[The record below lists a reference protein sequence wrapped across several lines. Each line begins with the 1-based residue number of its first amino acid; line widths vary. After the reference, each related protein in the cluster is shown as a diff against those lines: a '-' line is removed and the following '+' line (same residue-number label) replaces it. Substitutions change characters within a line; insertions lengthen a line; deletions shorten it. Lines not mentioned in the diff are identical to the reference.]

1 MQETIGDML
10 QKFNI
15 ALNDKKSKLKLLVN
29 LYEEYKLQKQELFED
44 IQLAC
49 KAAKRLEEIALGKS
63 LLTRYGFK

>member
-10 QKFNI
+10 QKYNI

>member
-1 MQETIGDML
+1 ML
-10 QKFNI
+10 QKYNI